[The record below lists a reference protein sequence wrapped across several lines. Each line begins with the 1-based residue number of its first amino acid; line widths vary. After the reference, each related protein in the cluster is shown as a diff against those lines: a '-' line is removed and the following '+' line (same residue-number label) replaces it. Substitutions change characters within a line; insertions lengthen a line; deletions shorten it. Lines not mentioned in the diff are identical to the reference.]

1 VFALDALGFSL
12 GINMQFVQFKALN
25 TSTPQQK
32 NPLNPVKTLIDLII
46 DVIYIAS

>member
-25 TSTPQQK
+25 TSTEKSFKPRK
-32 NPLNPVKTLIDLII
+32 NPD
-46 DVIYIAS
+46 